1 MFQRTQK
8 SLRKSAI
15 KSLSVLTACL
25 ALPLGG
31 VAQADSLPG
40 QIVLFAGEC
49 PGGYLPADGSS
60 IDLAAY
66 PELTSV
72 VLNSYGTGEEE
83 GTINLPTAD
92 SSAVGRTYNYVYS
105 SDETQSLSSKATS
118 YLVKVRDDR
127 DSLEVVEVV
136 VGNRG
141 GSSDPQAF
149 VRYVTSFEMET
160 GTTVENYAIRTKNG
174 FALPNGQAVSGG
186 EKDSFWFGD
195 YCAGNGNCKNTNKSL
210 ITIALS
216 DLKEGDLQGGFP
228 TPPPRQ
234 MADDDDANSDVGGES
249 ELPEDFAPFQP
260 TYCVAVG
267 GDTAPFVE
275 VGLEYIQGE
284 GKRGSLAFQRIDV
297 SGYRDSELAG
307 LPSNCFKDGNLC
319 LDLLAETNP
328 GISRPN
334 VSFRL
339 VGENVCTAYESAGA
353 EPPSGC
359 GSTSFSWTT
368 GQQFCQLVSPFTTG
382 YAVFDAKGP
391 NGDPLV
397 SCQTFASDEGGTAPD
412 LDGTLCGLLG
422 GTYDKESGSGSAICV
437 GPISGQVSVDNTVN
451 SLDEFCF
458 TAVNSFADDMGMCK
472 PNSGID
478 LKTYIERCEF
488 AGGAANFDRFGREAD
503 VANCAPP
510 FYGTDAGFPDTY
522 CVAQDFGRQTNLG
535 GGSISTRLASA
546 SGQFEIVKENLLPYP
561 GELKLSGVQIAE
573 TSGYPTAEE
582 WGNHFDAQRE
592 ALLNGGN
599 PADSPFAYITKR
611 DENNRPG
618 FVAADLVDERTLIL
632 ENRNTVSGDFFYRVQ
647 AQCGSGDDA
656 YNAYY
661 DPLIRTSGKGG
672 TSTY

>member
-234 MADDDDANSDVGGES
+234 MAGDDDTNSDFGGES

-267 GDTAPFVE
+267 GDTAPLVE

-307 LPSNCFKDGNLC
+307 LPANCFKDGNLC

-359 GSTSFSWTT
+359 GSTTYSWST
-368 GQQFCQLVSPFTTG
+368 GADFCQLVSPFTSEVDVFEGRTG
-382 YAVFDAKGP
+382 GVTCS
-391 NGDPLV
+391 V
-397 SCQTFASDEGGTAPD
+397 FASDAGDKD
-412 LDGTLCGLLG
+412 LDADLCERLG
-422 GTYDKESGSGSAICV
+422 GTYEAAQGNAVCQGPSAGEV
-437 GPISGQVSVDNTVN
+437 AVDNTVYGLN
-451 SLDEFCF
+451 DFCRI
-458 TAVNSFADDMGMCK
+458 AVNATVDELGMCK
-472 PNSGID
+472 PNYGID
-478 LKTYIERCEF
+478 IKTYIDRCEF
-488 AGGAANFDRFGREAD
+488 AGGRANFDRFKPETG

-510 FYGTDAGFPDTY
+510 FYGTDVGFPDTY
-522 CVAQDFGRQTNLG
+522 CLARDFGRDTMLG
-535 GGSISTRLASA
+535 GSVSVERYAIAN
-546 SGQFEIVKENLLPYP
+546 GQFEIVKENLLPYP

-661 DPLIRTSGKGG
+661 DPPIRTSGKGDI
-672 TSTY
+672 SDY